1 MSDPDGP
8 GADATSV
15 GKPKDGRV
23 KRRLITIPRTFISL
37 ILAIAVLPLILVVG
51 AVYDLATRRFELP
64 TVRLA
69 LLGVVYL
76 IHEVVGIVGAFT
88 LLLRGSFRVPRDHE
102 RLRKRQGWLMASLLS
117 WARRL
122 LAVDLDLPN
131 LADTPQGNTIVL
143 SRHASM
149 VDAVLP
155 GHIFL
160 SQPNRS
166 VHYVIK
172 NELLNSPIFDI
183 YGLALENH
191 FVARSSDKTNQ
202 DVDAIERLAA
212 NARPSSALVIFPEG
226 TYASKKNRERI
237 AASLK
242 RKGETVALAL
252 AEELSTL
259 LPPKPAGTLALL
271 RHQPDATVLIV
282 GHVGLEGVTE
292 FSGLRTHLP
301 SRQPIKVRWWEH
313 AVADLP
319 ADDEGRVA
327 WLQDQWKRL
336 DSWVAEQLAER
347 DDSHQS

>member
-1 MSDPDGP
+1 MNNPDVT
-8 GADATSV
+8 ATSAQ
-15 GKPKDGRV
+15 PDRPNDGRV

-37 ILAIAVLPLILVVG
+37 ILAIVLLPLFVVVG
-51 AVYDLATRRFELP
+51 AVYDLVTRRFEFP
-64 TVRLA
+64 TVRLV

-76 IHEVVGIVGAFT
+76 VHEVVGIIGAFA
-88 LLLRGSFRVPRDHE
+88 LLLRGSFRDPRDHE
-102 RLRKRQGWLMASLLS
+102 RLRKRQGWLMASLLR

-131 LADTPQGNTIVL
+131 LSATPQGNTIVL

-191 FVARSSDKTNQ
+191 FVSRSSNKTNE
-202 DVDAIERLAA
+202 DVAAIEQLAA
-212 NARPSSALVIFPEG
+212 NARPNSALVIFPEG
-226 TYASKKNRERI
+226 TYASKKNRERV

-313 AVADLP
+313 AVSDLP
-319 ADDEGRVA
+319 IDDEGRVA

-336 DSWVAEQLAER
+336 DGWVAEQLTER
-347 DDSHQS
+347 EDPRRS